1 MLGEVRYEA
10 LLEKK
15 NDTSIGKQLLKD
27 NKAGL
32 IAKHYKEQHKIL
44 VEKRKEGETLYLDF
58 IDYW

>member
-15 NDTSIGKQLLKD
+15 NDISIGKQLLKD

-32 IAKHYKEQHKIL
+32 IAQHYKEQHKIL
-44 VEKRKEGETLYLDF
+44 VEKRQEGETLYLDF
-58 IDYW
+58 SDYW